1 MSIAHGLLKLYFQ
14 IAQFS
19 ERFITDNKKE
29 VFNWYAKKMPCYIW
43 TPYLEIDSLND
54 HYVDHCFCT

>member
-19 ERFITDNKKE
+19 ERFITDNKRE
-29 VFNWYAKKMPCYIW
+29 VFNWYAKKDALLYMNTIFRNRF
-43 TPYLEIDSLND
+43 T
-54 HYVDHCFCT
+54 